1 MEVNID
7 SYKNELL
14 EELNKILSYWIKNT
28 VDISNSGFYGKVD
41 NENRSFPQAP
51 KGLVLNSRILWSFS
65 AAYNFSKDEEY
76 FLLAQRAFQYIEK
89 YFFDKEFGGVFW
101 SVDHKGNMLNGRKQI
116 YGLAFCIYGLNE
128 FYKISGD
135 ENALHHAIG
144 LFQAIEKHSYDKEQ
158 KGYYEAFTRDWQ
170 TPEDFRLSEK
180 DDNAKKTMNT
190 HLHIVEAYAN
200 LYEVWKDD
208 FLKKQIENLLEVFSQ
223 HIIKGDGHLHLFFD
237 EYWKPRSTL
246 ISYGHDIEAAWLLQ
260 QCAEKINS
268 ENWISEMKNVAVRI
282 TNAAA
287 EGLDN
292 DGGLWYEYDPSTNY
306 HIKEKH
312 WWPQAEAMIGFMNAF
327 ELTHA
332 NKFLRQSYNSWK
344 FIKTHIKDNYNG
356 EWFWG
361 INEDASIMKDQ
372 DKAGF
377 WKCPYHNSRAC
388 LEVIRRLEEL

>member
-1 MEVNID
+1 MEVNIV

-14 EELNKILSYWIKNT
+14 RELNDILSYWIKNT
-28 VDISNSGFYGKVD
+28 VDIPNSGFYGKVD
-41 NENRSFPQAP
+41 NENHSFPEAP

-65 AAYNFSKDEEY
+65 AAYNFSKNEEY
-76 FLLAQRAFQYIEK
+76 FLIAQRAFQYMEK
-89 YFFDKEFGGVFW
+89 YFLDKESGGAFW

-116 YGLAFCIYGLNE
+116 YGLAFCIYGLSE

-170 TPEDFRLSEK
+170 TPEDFRLSQK
-180 DDNAKKTMNT
+180 DDNEKKTMNT

-200 LYEVWKDD
+200 LYEIWKDD
-208 FLKKQIENLLEVFSQ
+208 FLKEQTENLLDVFSK
-223 HIIKGDGHLHLFFD
+223 HIIKSDGHLHLFFD
-237 EYWKPRSTL
+237 EHWKPRSTL
-246 ISYGHDIEAAWLLQ
+246 ISYGHDIEAAWLLL

-327 ELTHA
+327 ELAHE
-332 NKFLRQSYNSWK
+332 NKFLQQSYSSWK

-388 LEVIRRLEEL
+388 LEVIRRLGEL